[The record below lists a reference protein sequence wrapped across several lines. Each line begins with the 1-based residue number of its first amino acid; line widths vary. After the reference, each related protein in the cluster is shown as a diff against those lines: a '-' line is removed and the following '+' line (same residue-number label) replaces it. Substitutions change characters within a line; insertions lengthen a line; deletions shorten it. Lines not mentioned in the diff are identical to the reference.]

1 MKKEVIKEIVSN
13 VLYFGGVLLV
23 ALLIVKFVVQRT
35 EVDGKSMEPTLYNGE
50 NLMVD
55 KLSYRFRKPK
65 RFEVI
70 VLKPFENE
78 SNTFYVK
85 RIIALPGETIQ
96 ITKDGTI
103 YVNDEVLEEDYGKEK
118 IKAENIG
125 RAIDPITLG
134 PDEYF
139 VMGDNRNNSG
149 DSRSKA
155 VGNVKKSSIIG
166 RAWLRIWPLNK
177 FGSVK

>member
-35 EVDGKSMEPTLYNGE
+35 EVEGKSMEPTLYNGE

-78 SNTFYVK
+78 PKTFYVK